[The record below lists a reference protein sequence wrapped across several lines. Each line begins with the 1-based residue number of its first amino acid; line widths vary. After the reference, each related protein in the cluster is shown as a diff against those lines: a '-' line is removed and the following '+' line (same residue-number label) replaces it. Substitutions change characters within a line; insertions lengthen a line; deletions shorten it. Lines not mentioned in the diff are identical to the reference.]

1 MERNH
6 GRRFPVGVNHPEET
20 TRFNRFSIGYSW
32 RILDTARAIKA
43 LEKRAGISEI
53 EKERERDE
61 GGSRGRGSFIIR
73 GRFKEPGLLKGGE
86 TSKKLVRV
94 EWCAAAIVRRKQCPT
109 LSSFIFSGRWR
120 RKEEGG
126 RQVSPGKRRSPL
138 SRAQRSP
145 LFYALSGFMV
155 YELARGLARSIL
167 IRGQI
172 AVVLISL
179 Q

>member
-1 MERNH
+1 MVVDFLSAWSTPKK
-6 GRRFPVGVNHPEET
+6 RRGSTDSRSDTREEFW
-20 TRFNRFSIGYSW
+20 TRRARLSHSRRGLGYLKS
-32 RILDTARAIKA
+32 RK
-43 LEKRAGISEI
+43 
-53 EKERERDE
+53 RERGMRVVREEEDRLLY
-61 GGSRGRGSFIIR
+61 GVGSRS
-73 GRFKEPGLLKGGE
+73 PVSWKGE
-86 TSKKLVRV
+86 RHRKKLVRV
-94 EWCAAAIVRRKQCPT
+94 EWCAIVRRKQCPT

-138 SRAQRSP
+138 SRAQRGP

-167 IRGQI
+167 IRGQV

>member
-1 MERNH
+1 MVVDFLSAWSTPKK
-6 GRRFPVGVNHPEET
+6 RRGSTDSRSDTREEFW
-20 TRFNRFSIGYSW
+20 TRRARLSHSRRGLGYLKS
-32 RILDTARAIKA
+32 RK
-43 LEKRAGISEI
+43 
-53 EKERERDE
+53 RERGGE

-138 SRAQRSP
+138 SRAQRGP

-167 IRGQI
+167 IRGQV